1 MTLKLKNNALGN
13 LAVNLS
19 ANDTMIRLKAGQG
32 AKFPEL
38 LSEGDWFPLALADDA
53 GQVEHTRATSRI
65 GDTIIVLR
73 GQEGSVSRDYSAG
86 DPAYLPL
93 TTGALNELI
102 GAAGPLSLMINDT
115 VVDT

>member
-1 MTLKLKNNALGN
+1 MALKLKNNALGS

-19 ANDTMIRLKAGQG
+19 ANDTMVRLKAGQG

-38 LSEGDWFPLALADDA
+38 VNEGDWFPLALADEA

-102 GAAGPLSLMINDT
+102 GAAGPLSLTINDT